1 VAPNPV
7 ANTTTNTT
15 TNTPSTASIPWQ
27 SHIES
32 AAALY
37 GIDYF
42 LLQAIVHAESRFIAN
57 AISPSGAVGLMQL
70 MPPTAASVGALQG
83 NRKAIRKQLLDPATN
98 LRIGARYL
106 KSLLQQ
112 FEGRLDLA
120 LAAYNAGAGNV
131 KKAGNQVPNNRETP
145 KFVAKVMQLYTDL
158 RTSSLLRMPQ
168 DSVPTPTAATALS
181 INSNTGATTGA
192 PSTSSSS
199 SSSSSSTSSSNSP
212 PNTIAAKASQ
222 PEPNPAPSP

>member
-168 DSVPTPTAATALS
+168 DSAPPPTAATARS

-199 SSSSSSTSSSNSP
+199 SSSSTSSSNSP
-212 PNTIAAKASQ
+212 PNTIATKASQ
-222 PEPNPAPSP
+222 PEPNPALSP